1 MNLMNTYKPFTKKM
15 VKGEGNYLIDENG
28 KKYLDFLSGIAVN
41 ALGYGYKPLVDAMKN
56 QVDNLIHCSN
66 YFQTEPQLKL
76 AELLVENTCFDK
88 VFFSNSGAE
97 ANEGA
102 IKLARKYSEG
112 KYGKEKNKII
122 TFKESFHG
130 RTLATV
136 SATGQDSFHTHFS
149 PLPTG
154 FEYAVL
160 NDIESVKA
168 LVNENVCAILV
179 EPIQGE
185 GGLNSCTVEF
195 MADLSQLCKDHNLLL
210 IVDEIQTG
218 LGRTG
223 SLFAYEW
230 LGIEPDIL
238 TSAKALGGGLPLGAI
253 LAKAEVAEAFVPGDH
268 GSTFGGNPV
277 VCRGGIVVLET
288 LLSDGFMDTIKKRSV
303 YLASGLFALQQKHEC
318 VLELKGRGLMVGF
331 SLVNDGSDLVAKA
344 YEKGIIINQ
353 AKGNTMR
360 FLPPLTIEEEEIDKL
375 IFLLDDL
382 LEERSN

>member
-1 MNLMNTYKPFTKKM
+1 MNLMNTYKPFPEKM

-41 ALGYGYKPLVDAMKN
+41 ALGYGYKPLVEAMKD
-56 QVDNLIHCSN
+56 QVDKLIHCSN

-112 KYGKEKNKII
+112 KYGRDKNKII

-154 FEYAVL
+154 FEYAIL

-168 LVNENVCAILV
+168 LVNEEVCAILV

-195 MADLSQLCKDHNLLL
+195 MGALSQLCQDHNLLL

-253 LAKAEVAEAFVPGDH
+253 LAKAHVAEAFVPGDH

-277 VCRGGIVVLET
+277 ACRGGSILLET

-303 YLASGLFALQQKHEC
+303 YLSSGLFALEQKYDC
-318 VLELKGRGLMVGF
+318 ILEFKGRGLMVGF
-331 SLVNDGSDLVAKA
+331 SLVNDGSDLVAQA

>member
-1 MNLMNTYKPFTKKM
+1 MNLMNTYKHFPGKI

-41 ALGYGYKPLVDAMKN
+41 ALGYGYKPLVEAMKD
-56 QVDNLIHCSN
+56 QIEQIIHCSN

-76 AELLVENTCFDK
+76 AKILVENTCFDK

-102 IKLARKYSEG
+102 IKLARKYSEC
-112 KYGKEKNKII
+112 KYGKKKNKII

-130 RTLATV
+130 RTLATI
-136 SATGQDSFHTHFS
+136 SATGQDNLHVHFS
-149 PLPTG
+149 PLPIG
-154 FEYAVL
+154 FEYAIL

-168 LVNENVCAILV
+168 LVNEEVCAVLV

-185 GGLNSCTVEF
+185 GGLNSCTIGF
-195 MADLSQLCKDHNLLL
+195 MKDLSQLCKEHNMLL
-210 IVDEIQTG
+210 IFDEIQTG

-230 LGIEPDIL
+230 LDVEPDIL

-253 LAKAEVAEAFVPGDH
+253 LAKAKVAETFIPGDH
-268 GSTFGGNPV
+268 GSTLGGNPIA
-277 VCRGGIVVLET
+277 CRGGIVVLET
-288 LLSDGFMDTIKKRSV
+288 LLSDGFMDTIKKRSA
-303 YLASGLFALQQKHEC
+303 YLSSGLFALQQKHESI
-318 VLELKGRGLMVGF
+318 LGLKGRGLMIGF
-331 SLVNDGSDLVAKA
+331 FLIDDGSDLVAKA

-353 AKGNTMR
+353 TKGNTMR
-360 FLPPLTIEEEEIDKL
+360 FLPPLTVKEKEIDKL
-375 IFLLDDL
+375 IFLLDSL
-382 LEERSN
+382 LKERSN

>member
-1 MNLMNTYKPFTKKM
+1 MNLMNTYNYFPGKI
-15 VKGEGNYLIDENG
+15 VKGKGNYLIDQNG
-28 KKYLDFLSGIAVN
+28 KKYLDFLSGIATNV
-41 ALGYGYKPLVDAMKN
+41 LGYGYKPLKKAMKD
-56 QVDNLIHCSN
+56 QMEKLIHCSN

-76 AELLVENTCFDK
+76 AKLLTENTCFDK

-112 KYGKEKNKII
+112 KYGKKKNKII

-130 RTLATV
+130 RTLATI
-136 SATGQDSFHTHFS
+136 SATGQNNFHTHFS

-154 FEYAVL
+154 FEYAIL

-168 LVNENVCAILV
+168 LVSEDICAILI

-185 GGLNSCTVEF
+185 GGLNNCTVRF
-195 MADLSQLCKDHNLLL
+195 MKDLNKLCKKQNLLL
-210 IVDEIQTG
+210 IFDEIQTG

-253 LAKAEVAEAFVPGDH
+253 LAKDKVAKAFIPGDH

-277 VCRGGIVVLET
+277 ACRGGIVVLET
-288 LLSDGFMDTIKKRSV
+288 LLSDGFMDTIKKKSA
-303 YLASGLFALQQKHEC
+303 YLLSGLFTLQQKHKSI
-318 VLELKGRGLMVGF
+318 LELKGKGLMTGF
-331 SLVNDGSDLVAKA
+331 FLVSNASDLVAKA

-353 AKGNTMR
+353 AKGNTIR
-360 FLPPLTIEEEEIDKL
+360 LLPPLTIKEEEIDKL
-375 IFLLDDL
+375 IFLLDNL
-382 LEERSN
+382 LKERSN

>member
-1 MNLMNTYKPFTKKM
+1 
-15 VKGEGNYLIDENG
+15 
-28 KKYLDFLSGIAVN
+28 
-41 ALGYGYKPLVDAMKN
+41 MKD
-56 QVDNLIHCSN
+56 QVERLIHCSN
-66 YFQTEPQLKL
+66 YFQTKPQLKL

-102 IKLARKYSEG
+102 IKLARKYSES
-112 KYGKEKNKII
+112 KYCKKKNKII

-136 SATGQDSFHTHFS
+136 SATGQDSFHIHFS

-154 FEYAVL
+154 FEYAIL

-168 LVNENVCAILV
+168 LVNEDVCAILV

-185 GGLNSCTVEF
+185 GGLNNCTVRF
-195 MADLSQLCKDHNLLL
+195 MKDLRQLCKEQNLLL
-210 IVDEIQTG
+210 IFDEIQTG

-230 LGIEPDIL
+230 LGVEPDIL

-253 LAKAEVAEAFVPGDH
+253 LAKAEVAETFVPGNH

-277 VCRGGIVVLET
+277 ACRGGIIVLET
-288 LLSDGFMDTIKKRSV
+288 LLSDGFMDTIKKRSA
-303 YLASGLFALQQKHEC
+303 YLLSGLFVLQQKYKS

-331 SLVNDGSDLVAKA
+331 SLVDDGSDLVTKA

-353 AKGNTMR
+353 AKGNTIR
-360 FLPPLTIEEEEIDKL
+360 FLPPLTIKEEEIDKL
-375 IFLLDDL
+375 ILLLDDL
-382 LEERSN
+382 LKERDN

>member
-1 MNLMNTYKPFTKKM
+1 MNLMNTYKPFPEKM

-28 KKYLDFLSGIAVN
+28 KIYLDFLSGIAVN
-41 ALGYGYKPLVDAMKN
+41 ALGYGYKPLVEAMID
-56 QVDNLIHCSN
+56 QVEQLIHCSN

-154 FEYAVL
+154 FEYAIL

-168 LVNENVCAILV
+168 LVNEDVCAILV

-185 GGLNSCTVEF
+185 GGLNSCTVGF
-195 MADLSQLCKDHNLLL
+195 MKDLSQLCKEQNLLL
-210 IVDEIQTG
+210 IFDEIQTG

-230 LGIEPDIL
+230 LGVEPDIL

-253 LAKAEVAEAFVPGDH
+253 LAKAEVAETFVPGDH

-277 VCRGGIVVLET
+277 ACRAGIVVLET

-303 YLASGLFALQQKHEC
+303 YLSSGIFALQQKHES

-331 SLVNDGSDLVAKA
+331 SLVDDGSDLVAKA
-344 YEKGIIINQ
+344 YEKGISINQ

-382 LEERSN
+382 LEERGN

>member
-1 MNLMNTYKPFTKKM
+1 MNLMNTYKPFPEKM

-28 KKYLDFLSGIAVN
+28 KIYLDFLSGIAVN
-41 ALGYGYKPLVDAMKN
+41 ALGYGYKPLVEAMID
-56 QVDNLIHCSN
+56 QVEQLIHCSN

-136 SATGQDSFHTHFS
+136 SATGQDSFHTNFS

-154 FEYAVL
+154 FEYAIL

-168 LVNENVCAILV
+168 LVNEDVCAILV

-185 GGLNSCTVEF
+185 GGLNSCTVGF
-195 MADLSQLCKDHNLLL
+195 MKDLNQLCKEQNLLL
-210 IVDEIQTG
+210 IFDEIQTG

-230 LGIEPDIL
+230 LGVEPDIL

-253 LAKAEVAEAFVPGDH
+253 LAKAEVAETFVPGDH

-277 VCRGGIVVLET
+277 ACRGGIVVLET

-303 YLASGLFALQQKHEC
+303 YLSSGLFALQQKHESI
-318 VLELKGRGLMVGF
+318 LELKGRGLMVGF
-331 SLVNDGSDLVAKA
+331 SLVDDGSDLVAKA

-382 LEERSN
+382 LEERGN